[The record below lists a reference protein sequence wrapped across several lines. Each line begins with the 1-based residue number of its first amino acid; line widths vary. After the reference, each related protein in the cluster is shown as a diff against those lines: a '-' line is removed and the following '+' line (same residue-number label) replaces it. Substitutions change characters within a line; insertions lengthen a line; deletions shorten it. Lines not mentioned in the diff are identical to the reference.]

1 MTNATLEITQQ
12 AGSLGAFA
20 LGVDL
25 RQPPSDAIFETLHA
39 AFLEHHVLVIRDQ
52 DITPA
57 EQLAFA
63 ARFGTIFIHPYVP
76 SIDGYPGIMQVTD
89 PHPITVT
96 WHSDTTHSKTP
107 PMMSLL
113 LARELPAVG
122 GDTMFANQHIA
133 LENLTH
139 AMQRMLSDLRAVHR
153 GTELAAEAG
162 VEPLA
167 VEAIHPVVRTHP
179 ETGRKALF
187 VNGNYTS
194 HFEGMT
200 KAESVPLLAFL
211 YAQASRPEYT
221 FRHRW
226 RAGDLLLWD
235 NRSVQHCVVP
245 DVGKGER
252 CLHRVTIEGDV
263 PV

>member
-1 MTNATLEITQQ
+1 MTHATIEILQQ
-12 AGSLGAFA
+12 AGSLGAIA
-20 LGVDL
+20 TGVDL
-25 RQPPSDAIFETLHA
+25 SQPPDAASFEILHA
-39 AFLEHHVLVIRDQ
+39 AFLAHHVLVLRDQ

-57 EQLAFA
+57 EHLAFA
-63 ARFGTIFIHPYVP
+63 ARWGKIFVHPYVP
-76 SIDGYPGIMQVTD
+76 SIEGHPGIMEVTN

-96 WHSDTTHSKTP
+96 WHADTTHSKTP
-107 PMMSLL
+107 PMMALL
-113 LARELPAVG
+113 LARQVPTLG
-122 GDTMFANQHIA
+122 GDTMFANQHLA
-133 LENLTH
+133 LENLTS
-139 AMQRMLSDLRAVHR
+139 AMQRMLGDLRAVHR
-153 GTELAAEAG
+153 GTELATEAG
-162 VEPLA
+162 LEPTA

-200 KAESVPLLAFL
+200 EAESAPLLAFL

-252 CLHRVTIEGDV
+252 SLHRITIEGDI